1 MNTKSKHSKDFS
13 DPLTSIARRRGSD
26 FSIDVSFNVFSLTK
40 EDVGFEPTHA
50 FIRLTVFKTVP
61 FSRTWVILQNQS
73 KSVFSLGS
81 WTSQIPIQ
89 SVTFSFSTE
98 SVNRNEIVVG
108 YAIASYSGQFLQHR
122 HASLAGLGT
131 SLFTLC
137 YGFKV
142 AH

>member
-1 MNTKSKHSKDFS
+1 M
-13 DPLTSIARRRGSD
+13 PPAG
-26 FSIDVSFNVFSLTK
+26 
-40 EDVGFEPTHA
+40 
-50 FIRLTVFKTVP
+50 TVTYRFPDEYEEQT
-61 FSRTWVILQNQS
+61 L
-73 KSVFSLGS
+73 
-81 WTSQIPIQ
+81 
-89 SVTFSFSTE
+89 TFSFSTE